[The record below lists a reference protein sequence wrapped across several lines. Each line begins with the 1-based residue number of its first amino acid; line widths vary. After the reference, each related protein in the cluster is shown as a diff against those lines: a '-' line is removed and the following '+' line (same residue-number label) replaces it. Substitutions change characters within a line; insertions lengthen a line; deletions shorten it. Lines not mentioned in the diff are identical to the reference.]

1 VIFTPTDAT
10 DYTTTTASVVLPV
23 GNPAPV
29 LGVLS
34 PALAVAGA
42 PAFSLTVNGAGFVPT
57 SIVMWGSTP
66 LATQYVS
73 ATQLTASVPA
83 SALAT
88 AGIVAV
94 IVQTAAP
101 GGGSS
106 AALQFELD
114 SAASQGAGVPTFPTA
129 TATVTSGSP
138 ASYTV
143 TLPTSGISASVSCLN
158 LPAGASC
165 SYANGAVTITT
176 AANTPAGT
184 YVITVVFTET
194 LPGAAAAF
202 FCLPFLLVP
211 LAIKRRRSRG
221 IQRMVFAL
229 AALTLMAGGLLFIGC
244 GGAGGGS
251 GGGSTTHQATSSATV
266 TLIVQ

>member
-1 VIFTPTDAT
+1 
-10 DYTTTTASVVLPV
+10 
-23 GNPAPV
+23 
-29 LGVLS
+29 
-34 PALAVAGA
+34 
-42 PAFSLTVNGAGFVPT
+42 
-57 SIVMWGSTP
+57 
-66 LATQYVS
+66 
-73 ATQLTASVPA
+73 
-83 SALAT
+83 
-88 AGIVAV
+88 
-94 IVQTAAP
+94 
-101 GGGSS
+101 
-106 AALQFELD
+106 
-114 SAASQGAGVPTFPTA
+114 
-129 TATVTSGSP
+129 VT
-138 ASYTV
+138 
-143 TLPTSGISASVSCLN
+143 SASVSCLN

-194 LPGAAAAF
+194 LPGVVAAF

-229 AALTLMAGGLLFIGC
+229 AALTLMSGGLLFIGC

-251 GGGSTTHQATSSATV
+251 GGGPTTHQATSSATV